1 MQELV
6 SAKINF
12 EPINDFQWDA
22 QILNANQHDTIIE
35 PNEAKLIENDKHPLP
50 ETFIRELV
58 QNTLDAKLPEKNKQA
73 KILNLEILDFNQPY
87 TKDIYQRF
95 VNGKI
100 LKWLVLSKSI
110 EPEYK
115 LCFKA
120 LIASDFNTTGLNGK
134 LNDPNSNWN
143 KYITRVGNPELSKDG
158 SLGSAGIGK
167 IATWSCS
174 KLRMVFVRTLIDDP
188 CLETRFIGRCLR
200 RGNTELTNKKNFYR
214 SSHEYFQ
221 NQSRQNVAVKEEL
234 NNFLSS
240 KLFRSPR
247 TSTGT
252 DLLFPEF
259 DVFTIEELFPYTLK
273 NWFAPILDGELEIN
287 LNKENINKNN
297 FNDLVK
303 KYGTGEEGLDEEMMN
318 FVTNT
323 RNDECDIKLELK
335 ELNKNQSKS
344 AKYTEDF
351 FNLNNLSIKEI
362 SSLVNDGK
370 HLIVEVPVVINS
382 HGSLIKDRFYIGLKY
397 RSEKKGRPFFGL
409 TLRNYQI
416 LWEEELFT
424 RDAKYHNDLMI
435 TVISKNST
443 TNKVL
448 TYFEDATHL
457 SFKKAAFKGKEE
469 FEQSEAE
476 HLLSLFRNVSNKI
489 INLLLDED
497 ESENKNLLKHLFS
510 FKRTKN
516 TRDKKKVKIEEED
529 DYIEEDDDT
538 DLVSPE
544 IDLDLPVSK
553 PHLLNIDK
561 VGKKLL
567 INSINNETLCGKRIR
582 IELGIKDQKGKGDAF
597 KNINKFDLNFNSQT
611 EISYYSG
618 CFVDQKESTQT
629 AIEVE
634 IENDYFEIE
643 IEGFKDYLT
652 HKIRYSVIK

>member
-1 MQELV
+1 MQELY
-6 SAKINF
+6 SAKINY
-12 EPINDFQWDA
+12 EPIEGFQWQA
-22 QILNANQHDTIIE
+22 QTLNANQEDTIIE

-58 QNTLDAKLPEKNKQA
+58 QNTLDAKAPGNNQV
-73 KILNLEILDFNQPY
+73 KILNLELLDFSQSY
-87 TKDIYQRF
+87 TKDIYKRF

-100 LKWLVLSKSI
+100 LKWLDLSKSI

-120 LIASDFNTTGLNGK
+120 LVASDFNTTGLSGD

-174 KLRMVFVRTLIDDP
+174 RLRMVFIRTMIDDP
-188 CLETRFIGRCLR
+188 CSETRFIGRCLR
-200 RGNTELTNKKNFYR
+200 RGNTEISNKKNFYR

-221 NQSRQNVAVKEEL
+221 NQSRQNVRVNEDLDK
-234 NNFLSS
+234 FLSS
-240 KLFRSPR
+240 KLFRSNR
-247 TSTGT
+247 ESNGT
-252 DLLFPEF
+252 DLFFPEF
-259 DVFTIEELFPYTLK
+259 DVFEIEELFPYTLK

-287 LNKENINKNN
+287 LNKETINKITFNN
-297 FNDLVK
+297 LVK
-303 KYGTGEEGLDEEMMN
+303 KYGTGEEGLDQEMMN

-323 RNDECDIKLELK
+323 RNDKFDIKIELK

-351 FNLNNLSIKEI
+351 FNLNNLSIQEVAA
-362 SSLVNDGK
+362 LVNEGK
-370 HLIVEVPVVINS
+370 HLIVEVPVAIKN
-382 HGSLIKDRFYIGLKY
+382 LKDRFYIGLKY
-397 RSEKKGRPFFGL
+397 RSEKSGRPFYGL

-416 LWEEELFT
+416 LWEEEWFT

-457 SFKKAAFKGKEE
+457 SFKKAAYKGDEE
-469 FEQSEAE
+469 FERAEAE
-476 HLLSLFRNVSNKI
+476 QLLSLFRNASNKI

-516 TRDKKKVKIEEED
+516 TRNPKKIKTEDD
-529 DYIEEDDDT
+529 DYIEEDENT

-544 IDLDLPVSK
+544 INIDLPSSK
-553 PHLLNIDK
+553 PHLLNIEK
-561 VGKKLL
+561 YNNKLV
-567 INSINNETLCGKRIR
+567 INSINNETICGKRILLE
-582 IELGIKDQKGKGDAF
+582 IGIKDQKGKGDPF
-597 KNINKFDLNFNSQT
+597 KNINRFDLDFNSQT

-618 CFVDQKESTQT
+618 CYVDQKKSRQT

-634 IENDYFEIE
+634 IENESFQIE

-652 HKIRYSVIK
+652 HKIRYTIIK